1 MAVIC
6 AVLYTSRY
14 KGKTNML
21 RFIQKHLDF
30 NDLILVG
37 ALMMA
42 LGLGWNTVTAMQ
54 RNYYL
59 QQKYNQ
65 LSAEVE
71 LQEIKNQNLKYQI
84 AYLKTD
90 EFLEVAARDKF
101 NKAAPGETMVYLPKS
116 GEEAKAPIAKNDVE
130 PMKKQSTGWRANIAD
145 WWQFFQ
151 GNNTIDSA

>member
-1 MAVIC
+1 
-6 AVLYTSRY
+6 
-14 KGKTNML
+14 ML
-21 RFIQKHLDF
+21 HIVKKYLDF

-37 ALMMA
+37 ALLMA
-42 LGLGWNTVTAMQ
+42 LGLAWNTVTAMQ

-65 LSAEVE
+65 LTAEVE

-101 NKAAPGETMVYLPKS
+101 SKAAPGENMIYLPKN
-116 GEEAKAPIAKNDVE
+116 GEDAKSAIAKNGVK
-130 PMKKQSTGWRANIAD
+130 PMKKQSTGWKANVSD

-151 GNNTIDSA
+151 GNKAIGPS